1 MPIAVHCGLFQGEP
15 VGVLHSLAKLET
27 FTQAMTKSFA
37 VITEAIRNPK
47 HPFKKVDSQ
56 PKKEQKHRYER
67 RKIREYLQL
76 GDWVTEGT

>member
-1 MPIAVHCGLFQGEP
+1 MPIAVHRGLFQGSP
-15 VGVLHSLAKLET
+15 LASFSLAKLET
-27 FTQAMTKSFA
+27 HNQGMTKSFA
-37 VITEAIRNPK
+37 VITEAVRNPK

-67 RKIREYLQL
+67 RKIRECLQL